1 MANQAQIEQ
10 VCKLLQ
16 PELDAG
22 QITKQELRDQ
32 LQDFGLPY
40 KPGWAP
46 KNAAGIRLWL
56 RVENAT
62 SKQRRALDLSWP
74 AYHLLVALHHG
85 AHTLDKQ
92 RQASGPKCWLAA
104 VKELEQHQYIAVRR
118 RESDSDPR
126 KLLLTETGVQA
137 LMNSS
142 QPNDSAEQITT

>member
-1 MANQAQIEQ
+1 MANQAQIQQ
-10 VCKLLQ
+10 VFDLLQ

-22 QITKQELRDQ
+22 AISHQEIRDQ
-32 LQDFGLPY
+32 LNDFGLPY

-46 KNAAGIRLWL
+46 KNAEGIRLWL
-56 RVENAT
+56 KVENAT

-104 VKELEQHQYIAVRR
+104 VKELEQHQYVEVRR
-118 RESDSDPR
+118 REVDGDPR

-137 LMNSS
+137 LMTSS
-142 QPNDSAEQITT
+142 QPNNSAEQITT